1 MDAKLLANELLEKCG
16 VFWSHLAEE
25 IEAFQTHLVT
35 TTYGEGSMA
44 EGIAECWTVLLT
56 MIIVI

>member
-1 MDAKLLANELLEKCG
+1 MEAKLLANELLEKCG
-16 VFWSHLAEE
+16 VFWSHVVEE

-44 EGIAECWTVLLT
+44 EGIAE
-56 MIIVI
+56 